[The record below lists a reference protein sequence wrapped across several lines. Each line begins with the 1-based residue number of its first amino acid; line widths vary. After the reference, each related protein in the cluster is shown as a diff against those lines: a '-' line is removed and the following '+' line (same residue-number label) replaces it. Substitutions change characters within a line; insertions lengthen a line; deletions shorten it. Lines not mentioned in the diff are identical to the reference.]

1 MSTETM
7 EHKAPGKGLR
17 IAKGIGAGA
26 LALCL
31 AGSLGLNVYQAQ
43 AQQKYV
49 ADMGAFITEQKD
61 RWAKAA
67 EQENA
72 YQEDGYKVAGEY
84 EIRSTTHISDAYKN
98 GDDSQLSAE
107 DKKTLEM
114 AEAVLDE
121 VVKDGMSNYEKEL
134 AVYRWMVANIGGRGS
149 DGVIMRPGSN
159 SSPFTPHDVLV
170 SKNAVCVGYATT
182 FRLFMNMLG
191 MECHIVHN
199 DYHSWD
205 LVEVEKGQ
213 WYHVDVYSDAHG
225 AEFANFNMT
234 DEICR
239 LGHSWDGSALP
250 VADSVSHTPAVKNSV
265 EVDGLLSIP
274 GQFKKAME
282 ERTAA
287 AYYRFKTPLTEEEQ
301 NAAEFLA
308 GVLSTAIDA
317 VEDVYFQAVWYPGED
332 EAQILGLLVEYRDE
346 EDEPESGFDA
356 DSPEGKA
363 IIQAIAKAFDLDPA
377 LLGNAGDEPV
387 EDEPVED
394 VIWNGTGSGSV
405 VVE

>member
-1 MSTETM
+1 M
-7 EHKAPGKGLR
+7 
-17 IAKGIGAGA
+17 
-26 LALCL
+26 
-31 AGSLGLNVYQAQ
+31 
-43 AQQKYV
+43 
-49 ADMGAFITEQKD
+49 
-61 RWAKAA
+61 
-67 EQENA
+67 
-72 YQEDGYKVAGEY
+72 
-84 EIRSTTHISDAYKN
+84 
-98 GDDSQLSAE
+98 
-107 DKKTLEM
+107 
-114 AEAVLDE
+114 
-121 VVKDGMSNYEKEL
+121 
-134 AVYRWMVANIGGRGS
+134 
-149 DGVIMRPGSN
+149 
-159 SSPFTPHDVLV
+159 
-170 SKNAVCVGYATT
+170 
-182 FRLFMNMLG
+182 
-191 MECHIVHN
+191 
-199 DYHSWD
+199 
-205 LVEVEKGQ
+205 
-213 WYHVDVYSDAHG
+213 
-225 AEFANFNMT
+225 
-234 DEICR
+234 
-239 LGHSWDGSALP
+239 
-250 VADSVSHTPAVKNSV
+250 KNSV

-346 EDEPESGFDA
+346 EDEPEPGVDA

-377 LLGNAGDEPV
+377 LLGDAGDEPV